1 MILYNLSSVP
11 RDNFWKRNCFCC
23 YFFISQFGFW
33 AKLSGLF
40 KKIFI
45 GWKHFLPRVPR
56 TFGEKKFSSKFF
68 FKFFLD
74 FERQVYQTFD
84 VLLIDRAFKIAFL
97 LPEDL
102 CDAEQFFPSEWDDYK
117 NLWPPTV
124 KFLDFWRK
132 RLAGILEF
140 NYSCPDELSEKKHLF
155 HKKSYFHESFRT
167 LGEKFSKLCATLFGR
182 AIEKATFV
190 SKGTLWRKTK
200 CFKCFR
206 ERCFL
211 RMFTD
216 YDRKSLH
223 FRKKIVLVLK
233 TLFYVFSGTFLE
245 KIFVSK
251 NSSFL

>member
-1 MILYNLSSVP
+1 MVGNTFFHVSPGLSE
-11 RDNFWKRNCFCC
+11 RK
-23 YFFISQFGFW
+23 FFI
-33 AKLSGLF
+33 
-40 KKIFI
+40 KIFFQKI
-45 GWKHFLPRVPR
+45 
-56 TFGEKKFSSKFF
+56 FS
-68 FKFFLD
+68 D
-74 FERQVYQTFD
+74 FEKSFQTFD

-124 KFLDFWRK
+124 RFLDFWRK

-155 HKKSYFHESFRT
+155 HKNSYFHESFRT

-211 RMFTD
+211 RMFMD
-216 YDRKSLH
+216 YDRKRLH

-233 TLFYVFSGTFLE
+233 TLFYVFRGTFLE